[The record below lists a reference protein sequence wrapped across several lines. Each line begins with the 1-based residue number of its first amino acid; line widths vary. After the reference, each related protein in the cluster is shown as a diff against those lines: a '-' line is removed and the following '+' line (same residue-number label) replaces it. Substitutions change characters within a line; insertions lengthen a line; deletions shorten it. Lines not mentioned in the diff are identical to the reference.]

1 MLETASPHDM
11 SADAKPLRIAQLSDI
26 HCGELTFDDKRME
39 SIVQDVN
46 EMAPDLVI
54 VAGDLT
60 AAGYEWEFAQAADW
74 LGQIDCPL
82 VVVPGNH
89 DARNVGYLHFEHYFG
104 DRFSRYRKAFD
115 ADQAT
120 ALGAPGMTVVA
131 VDSSEPDL
139 NEGQIG
145 RERYPWIRQQFTNP
159 DDITLFVIHHHLVA
173 IPGTGRERNTIN
185 DAGDVLAEL
194 SQLGID
200 VVLSGHKHVPYFWG
214 ISGLLI
220 CNSGTAT
227 TKRLRGL
234 TPSSWNEL
242 EVDAQA
248 IRVYLHYEDGRRELA
263 CVRSRGTRAM
273 VREGFYI
280 TDEFLAT
287 NHLLPPRL
295 P

>member
-1 MLETASPHDM
+1 MALASR
-11 SADAKPLRIAQLSDI
+11 PLRIVQISDI
-26 HCGELTFDDKRME
+26 HCGEVTFDAERLT
-39 SIVQDVN
+39 SIIKEIN
-46 EMAPDLVI
+46 EIRPDLVV

-60 AAGYEWEFAQAADW
+60 GAGYEWEYAEAKEHLDKIEA
-74 LGQIDCPL
+74 PK

-89 DARNVGYLHFEHYFG
+89 DARNVGYVHFEMQFG
-104 DRFSRYRKAFD
+104 DRFSTYRQPFD
-115 ADQAT
+115 EQRAKE
-120 ALGAPGMTVVA
+120 LGASGVTVVA

-145 RERYPWIRQQFTNP
+145 RERYAWIRDGFTEPN
-159 DDITLFVIHHHLVA
+159 DIKIFVIHHHLVA

-194 SQLGID
+194 IHLGVDI
-200 VVLSGHKHVPYFWG
+200 VLSGHKHVPYFWG

-234 TPSSWNEL
+234 TPQSWTEIEVNEI
-242 EVDAQA
+242 ATTA
-248 IRVYLHYEDGRRELA
+248 YLHYADGRRELA
-263 CVRSRGTRAM
+263 CVRHRETRTM

-280 TDEFLAT
+280 TEAFLQT
-287 NHLLPPRL
+287 NHLLPT
-295 P
+295 

>member
-1 MLETASPHDM
+1 M
-11 SADAKPLRIAQLSDI
+11 SADAKPFRIAQLSDI
-26 HCGELTFDDKRME
+26 HCGEVTFDGKRLE
-39 SIVQDVN
+39 SIVDEVN
-46 EMAPDLVI
+46 DMAPDLVI
-54 VAGDLT
+54 VVGDLT
-60 AAGYEWEFAQAADW
+60 GAGYEWEYAEAADY
-74 LGQIDCPL
+74 LGNISCPT

-89 DARNVGYLHFEHYFG
+89 DARNVGYLHFERFFG
-104 DRFSRYRKAFD
+104 DRFSRYRQQFD
-115 ADQAT
+115 EERAA
-120 ALGAPGMTVVA
+120 ALGAPGITVVA

-145 RERYPWIRQQFTNP
+145 RERYPWIRDQITDP
-159 DDITLFVIHHHLVA
+159 DDLKIFVIHHHLVA

-194 SQLGID
+194 LQLGID
-200 VVLSGHKHVPYFWG
+200 IVLSGHKHVPYFWG

-248 IRVYLHYEDGRRELA
+248 IRVYLHYGDGKRELA

-280 TDEFLAT
+280 TEEFLAT
-287 NHLLPPRL
+287 NHLNPTTVS
-295 P
+295 

>member
-1 MLETASPHDM
+1 M
-11 SADAKPLRIAQLSDI
+11 STDAQILRIVQISDI
-26 HCGELTFDDKRME
+26 HCGELTFDAKRME

-46 EMAPDLVI
+46 EMGPDLVI
-54 VAGDLT
+54 VVGDLT
-60 AAGYEWEFAQAADW
+60 ADGYEWEFAEAADW
-74 LGQIDCPL
+74 LGQIGSHM

-104 DRFSRYRKAFD
+104 DRFSSLRTAFND
-115 ADQAT
+115 ERAAIV
-120 ALGAPGMTVVA
+120 GAPGVTVVA

-145 RERYPWIRQQFTNP
+145 RERYPWIREQYRHP
-159 DDITLFVIHHHLVA
+159 DDLKIFVIHHHLVA

-200 VVLSGHKHVPYFWG
+200 IVLSGHKHVPYFWG
-214 ISGLLI
+214 ITGLLI

-234 TPSSWNEL
+234 TPSSWSEL

-248 IRVYLHYEDGRRELA
+248 IKVYLHYENGRRELA

-273 VREGFYI
+273 VQEGFYI
-280 TDEFLAT
+280 TDEFLST
-287 NHLLPPRL
+287 NHLLSTRL

>member
-1 MLETASPHDM
+1 MTSLTD
-11 SADAKPLRIAQLSDI
+11 PLRIAQFSDI
-26 HCGELTFDDKRME
+26 HCGELTFDGKRME
-39 SIVQDVN
+39 SIIGDIN
-46 EMAPDLVI
+46 EMGPDLVI
-54 VAGDLT
+54 AAGDLT
-60 AAGYEWEFAQAADW
+60 AAGYEWEFAEAADW
-74 LGQIDCPL
+74 LGQIECPI

-104 DRFSRYRKAFD
+104 DRFSRYRQAFD
-115 ADQAT
+115 ADQSA
-120 ALGAPGMTVVA
+120 ALGSPGITVVA

-145 RERYPWIRQQFTNP
+145 RERYPWIREQFTDP
-159 DDITLFVIHHHLVA
+159 DDLKLFVIHHHLVA

-194 SQLGID
+194 SQLGVDI
-200 VVLSGHKHVPYFWG
+200 VLSGHKHVPYFWG

-242 EVDAQA
+242 EIDAHE

-263 CVRSRGTRAM
+263 CVRSRRTRAV

-287 NHLLPPRL
+287 NHLVPTG
-295 P
+295 

>member
-1 MLETASPHDM
+1 MAS
-11 SADAKPLRIAQLSDI
+11 DAQPLRIAQLSDI
-26 HCGELTFDDKRME
+26 HCGELSFDGKLME
-39 SIVQDVN
+39 SILQEIN
-46 EMAPDLVI
+46 GLAPDLVI
-54 VAGDLT
+54 VVGDLT
-60 AAGYEWEFAQAADW
+60 AAGYEWEYAEAADW
-74 LGQIDCPL
+74 LDEIKAPK

-89 DARNVGYLHFEHYFG
+89 DARNVGFLHFERYFG
-104 DRFSRYRKAFD
+104 DRFSRYRQAFEPER
-115 ADQAT
+115 AA
-120 ALGAPGMTVVA
+120 ALGAPGVTVCA

-145 RERYPWIRQQFTNP
+145 RERYPWIRDQFSEP
-159 DDITLFVIHHHLVA
+159 DDIKIFVIHHHLVA

-194 SQLGID
+194 SQLGVDII
-200 VVLSGHKHVPYFWG
+200 LSGHKHVPYFWG
-214 ISGLLI
+214 IGGILI

-242 EVDAQA
+242 EIDARA
-248 IRVYLHYEDGRRELA
+248 INVYLHYEDGRRELS

-280 TDEFLAT
+280 TEEFLAS
-287 NHLLPPRL
+287 NQLLATS
-295 P
+295 